1 MSSIALQPG
10 FSAFVAF
17 RSLKLGLQ
25 LGEGGDAASGGRG
38 NNDSI
43 VDVAVERSPADIAP
57 EQTQTALDRT
67 GGRAA
72 SIITVEAVRP
82 IPRAPASYKPTS
94 RGRGS
99 AALALSHEPRG
110 RMIDIFA

>member
-1 MSSIALQPG
+1 MSTIALQPG

-25 LGEGGDAASGGRG
+25 LGEGGSSAGGRRG
-38 NNDSI
+38 NDESI
-43 VDVAVERSPADIAP
+43 IDVAVERAPADIAP
-57 EQTQTALDRT
+57 EQTQTAPDRS

-72 SIITVEAVRP
+72 LMITAEAVRP
-82 IPRAPASYKPTS
+82 VPRAPAAYKPTT
-94 RGRGS
+94 RGRGA

-110 RMIDIFA
+110 RMIDTFA